1 MNKDQKEWLILDTE
15 NFIPRIDFP
24 PTRLV
29 LTNTF
34 IPTNMFIKFSKIF
47 HPTRLFQPPRLLNLP
62 KFSHLHVYSIQL
74 GYSRV

>member
-29 LTNTF
+29 LTNMF
-34 IPTNMFIKFSKIF
+34 IPTNMYVYQIF

-74 GYSRV
+74 GYSTV